1 MVSVRFLAFFFFLS
15 ITKAILVLFAIT
27 PKVRTIFKIFKEM
40 SVQSLFFDSVA
51 TTMFLFFFFFRNIG
65 ERSPPDT
72 AFSTTKS
79 RVQCPGAHRKPNRIV
94 LL

>member
-1 MVSVRFLAFFFFLS
+1 MNCIDSIAFFLSYLSNGFCALSCFFFFFLS

-51 TTMFLFFFFFRNIG
+51 TTMFLFFFFF
-65 ERSPPDT
+65 
-72 AFSTTKS
+72 
-79 RVQCPGAHRKPNRIV
+79 
-94 LL
+94 